1 MNGEQARPAPA
12 VVRSGIDRPIVVRAR
27 HVAVTYQVYMDRS
40 APTLKA
46 LVARGPRSRA
56 TQEVR
61 AVRGV
66 TFDVHEGEAVGLI
79 GPNGSGKST
88 LLRAVAGLL
97 RTTAGEIRVRSMP
110 VLLGVGAAL
119 EPELSGRR
127 NVLLGGTALGMTREE
142 VAERFDDIVN
152 FAGVREFI
160 DLPLKAFSSGMA
172 ARLRFAIASSLQPDV
187 LMIDEALSVGDAEF
201 RQKSRRRMEE
211 LIAQAGAIFL
221 VSHSLGQVLEICDRV
236 IWLERARS
244 CATGLRTRSSRHT
257 GTQRQGDDESMS
269 PCRLPS
275 RLGRE
280 VGLPALLAY

>member
-1 MNGEQARPAPA
+1 
-12 VVRSGIDRPIVVRAR
+12 
-27 HVAVTYQVYMDRS
+27 VAVTYQVYTERS

-46 LVARGPRSRA
+46 LVARGVRSRA

-66 TFDVHEGEAVGLI
+66 SFDVHEGEAIGLI

-127 NVLLGGTALGMTREE
+127 NVVLGGTALGMSRDE
-142 VAERFDDIVN
+142 VAARFDDIVD

-172 ARLRFAIASSLQPDV
+172 ARLRFSIASALQPDV

-201 RQKSRRRMEE
+201 RRRSRERMRE
-211 LIAQAGAIFL
+211 LISKAGVIFL
-221 VSHSLGQVLEICDRV
+221 VSHSLQQVLEVCDRV
-236 IWLERARS
+236 IWLEKGVVARDGPAAEVVAAYRD
-244 CATGLRTRSSRHT
+244 ATG
-257 GTQRQGDDESMS
+257 G
-269 PCRLPS
+269 
-275 RLGRE
+275 
-280 VGLPALLAY
+280 

>member
-1 MNGEQARPAPA
+1 MNEARLEF
-12 VVRSGIDRPIVVRAR
+12 SGAAADDDQPTIVKLRNVS
-27 HVAVTYQVYMDRS
+27 VTYQVLAERS

-61 AVRGV
+61 AVRDV
-66 TFDVHEGEAVGLI
+66 SFDVHEGEAVGLI

-97 RTTAGEIRVRSMP
+97 RTTTGEIRVRSMP

-127 NVLLGGTALGMTREE
+127 NVLLGGTALGMTREQ
-142 VAERFDDIVN
+142 VADRFDDIVD
-152 FAGVREFI
+152 FAGVRDFI

-172 ARLRFAIASSLQPDV
+172 ARLRFAIASALQPDV

-201 RQKSRRRMEE
+201 RKKSRERMEE

-221 VSHSLGQVLEICDRV
+221 VSHSLGQVRDICNRV
-236 IWLERARS
+236 IWLDYGQVVLDGPTDDVVAAYRE
-244 CATGLRTRSSRHT
+244 ATGS
-257 GTQRQGDDESMS
+257 
-269 PCRLPS
+269 
-275 RLGRE
+275 
-280 VGLPALLAY
+280 